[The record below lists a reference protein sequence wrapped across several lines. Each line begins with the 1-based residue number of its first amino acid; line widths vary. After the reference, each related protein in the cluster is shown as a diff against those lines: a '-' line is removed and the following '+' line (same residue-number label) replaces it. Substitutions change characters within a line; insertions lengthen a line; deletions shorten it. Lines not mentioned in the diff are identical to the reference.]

1 MENSSLIFLNFLK
14 KEPRIYQKSYL
25 TPVSFYWG
33 KSKFWEKKINHFKKT
48 SVILLPKNRA
58 VDIDNMED
66 WRMVEKNYK
75 RLRNEKK
82 N

>member
-1 MENSSLIFLNFLK
+1 MVFIGENLNF
-14 KEPRIYQKSYL
+14 
-25 TPVSFYWG
+25 G
-33 KSKFWEKKINHFKKT
+33 KKKINHFKKT

-82 N
+82 IK